1 MADDDDNVY
10 DLPLHGISTRKSI
23 QRTKGRSRSIN
34 KRPRYKQGERRQW
47 LQEQLD
53 AHVERDV
60 VVRTVRAPRGA
71 SAVIHELCVQLAE
84 EAAGLKWER
93 MRHTP
98 GTREAERTSSRRV
111 RALVDLAK
119 LQVVRTQM
127 ADGDFDPQDPRV
139 RRVAQLFVD
148 KIESVVVGVLP
159 ADTAKRL
166 VEKWRQSLVGWEGEV

>member
-10 DLPLHGISTRKSI
+10 DLPLHGTSSRKRME
-23 QRTKGRSRSIN
+23 RTKGRSRSIA
-34 KRPRYKQGERRQW
+34 KRPRYKQGERRRW
-47 LQEQLD
+47 LQDQLD
-53 AHVERDV
+53 AHVERDIV
-60 VVRTVRAPRGA
+60 VQTVRAPQGA

-93 MRHTP
+93 MRHVP

-139 RRVAQLFVD
+139 QRVVQLFID
-148 KIESVVVGVLP
+148 KIQSVVVGVLP
-159 ADTAKRL
+159 EESARNL
-166 VEKWRQSLVGWEGEV
+166 MEKWKQALEGWEGEV